1 MNNYVPVLQR
11 PWFYAGL
18 IAVATGLVIQAC
30 VCLRANGLR
39 LRGDDNDAVL
49 RFALVMAALA
59 ALVAVAS
66 VALSLARLP
75 ASVSGEFYF
84 ELLFWGGGHVLQ
96 FMHTVL
102 MLVAFVMLS
111 SATGSS
117 LPGNPRLHTAL
128 FALVVAPLLAVPL
141 LYLSLI
147 HI

>member
-1 MNNYVPVLQR
+1 M
-11 PWFYAGL
+11 
-18 IAVATGLVIQAC
+18 
-30 VCLRANGLR
+30 
-39 LRGDDNDAVL
+39 L

-102 MLVAFVMLS
+102 MLVAFVMLLI
-111 SATGSS
+111 ATGS
-117 LPGNPRLHTAL
+117 LLTANQRLHTVLIELEVDQFIA
-128 FALVVAPLLAVPL
+128 VSPL
-141 LYLSLI
+141 
-147 HI
+147 HC